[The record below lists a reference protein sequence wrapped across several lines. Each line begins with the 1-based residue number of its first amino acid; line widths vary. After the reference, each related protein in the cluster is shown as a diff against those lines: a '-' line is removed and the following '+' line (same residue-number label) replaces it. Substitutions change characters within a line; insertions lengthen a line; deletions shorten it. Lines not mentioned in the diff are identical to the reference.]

1 MTIRVRPATS
11 DDLPSYTSMMQQTY
25 ESTYVDP
32 SIGLTKACF
41 SPEVFNS
48 DDTQAY
54 LRSKLV
60 NDDTQKSWVAV
71 DKYTVIGAIVVK
83 SRGSECELSG
93 FYVLPHYQG
102 QGIGTLLWQ
111 NVLEVTDGRPITLD
125 SYAHNKKT
133 IQLYEHWGFCEDRTR
148 PHFFYHWPEWP
159 EDLRAEALYMRR
171 EGTI

>member
-1 MTIRVRPATS
+1 MTIRVRAATP
-11 DDLPSYTSMMQQTY
+11 DDLPAYTNMMQQTY

-60 NDDTQKSWVAV
+60 TDDTQKSWVAV
-71 DKYTVIGAIVVK
+71 DKDAVVGAVVVK

-93 FYVLPHYQG
+93 FYVLPQYQG
-102 QGIGTLLWQ
+102 QGIGTRLWQ
-111 NVLEVTDGRPITLD
+111 NVLEFVGDRPITLD
-125 SYAHNKKT
+125 IYAHNKKT
-133 IQLYEHWGFCEDRTR
+133 IQLYEHWGFHEDTTR

-159 EDLRAEALYMRR
+159 DDLRAEALYMRR
-171 EGTI
+171 ESV